1 MSRTTLSP
9 AWKAL
14 CRRALHESIHRPVK
28 PSDRRRLQSAADS
41 SEDDVP
47 TPEEIDPT
55 VYDYLDCDFDADLDA
70 YGRDLDTL
78 GRAID
83 DDQPYAD
90 AP

>member
-9 AWKAL
+9 AYRAL
-14 CRRALHESIHRPVK
+14 CRRALRESIPRPVK

-47 TPEEIDPT
+47 EPWEIDPSHF
-55 VYDYLDCDFDADLDA
+55 DYLDCDHDPDFGGAPLA
-70 YGRDLDTL
+70 
-78 GRAID
+78 D
-83 DDQPYAD
+83 DDQPYTD